1 MSNPDDNTSNQG
13 NVSADEVPV
22 VATIA
27 NFLAGM
33 DFPKTKDQIVEY
45 TKNPKDNENKERQ
58 TQPQES
64 QPYDS
69 QHIMSILRKLQD
81 KQYQKMTELSTTLDN
96 QGITK

>member
-1 MSNPDDNTSNQG
+1 MLNTQ
-13 NVSADEVPV
+13 
-22 VATIA
+22 
-27 NFLAGM
+27 
-33 DFPKTKDQIVEY
+33 
-45 TKNPKDNENKERQ
+45 KNPKDNENKERQ

-64 QPYDS
+64 QSYDR

>member
-1 MSNPDDNTSNQG
+1 MSNPDNNTSNQG

-45 TKNPKDNENKERQ
+45 TKKSKRQ
-58 TQPQES
+58 
-64 QPYDS
+64 
-69 QHIMSILRKLQD
+69 RK
-81 KQYQKMTELSTTLDN
+81 
-96 QGITK
+96 